1 MAFQIRKNL
10 SLIATVAVILIIA
23 LVGYYLV
30 SLKKAPYSV
39 TDFESFTYKWG
50 VGDSLS
56 NSYSSASGSY
66 QYVNNRDSLIKTHV
80 KLRAN
85 DIIFIHN
92 KINEL
97 GLWNLP
103 EIIGKKIANSK
114 SPVYDLQFIYKEK
127 SKRIIIYSG
136 FDRNPQLLDSAMQIT
151 NIVQQAIDEAES
163 RYNN

>member
-1 MAFQIRKNL
+1 MAFNIKKNL

-23 LVGYYLV
+23 MVGYYLV
-30 SLKKAPYSV
+30 SLKKAPYPV

-50 VGDSLS
+50 VGDTLS
-56 NSYSSASGSY
+56 NSYSSTDGNY
-66 QYVNNRDSLIKTHV
+66 QYINNRDSVIKTHV

-85 DIIFIHN
+85 DMIFIHN

-103 EIIGKKIANSK
+103 EVIGKKVSNSK
-114 SPVYDLQFIYKEK
+114 SPVYDLQFYYKEK
-127 SKRIIIYSG
+127 SKRILIYSDFEG
-136 FDRNPQLLDSAMQIT
+136 NIQLLDSAMQIK
-151 NIVQQAIDEAES
+151 NIVQQAIDEVES

>member
-1 MAFQIRKNL
+1 MAFNFKKNL
-10 SLIATVAVILIIA
+10 SLIATLAVILIIA
-23 LVGYYLV
+23 LVGYYV
-30 SLKKAPYSV
+30 ISLKKAPYSV

-50 VGDSLS
+50 VGDSLL
-56 NSYSSASGSY
+56 NSYSSNNGSY
-66 QYVNNRDSLIKTHV
+66 EYVNNRDSLIKTHV

-97 GLWNLP
+97 GLWSLP
-103 EIIGKKIANSK
+103 EIIGKKVENSK

-127 SKRIIIYSG
+127 SKRILIYSD
-136 FDRNPQLLDSAMQIT
+136 FDGNPQLLDSAIQIK